1 MAEFMTPEE
10 IDAQARQLYDQY
22 DRGYIS
28 AKQLS
33 DGLNDCKKGVN
44 GFTQELNASLNQLG
58 TATKKLGEDLK
69 DGKQGGAVFK
79 DALNSGADAIS
90 KAAMQFGPLG
100 VAVGAVVKVLTFFA
114 TAANEQADAL
124 YKANQDLAKVGASG
138 ARGMTEVYENLKE
151 FGYGVSELG
160 QMGQLITQNSV
171 ALSNFYGTVAQGA
184 KAMAGVAKGIQSSDL
199 QRQFMNMGYSVD
211 EINQG
216 IGTYISQQSYF
227 GTSQKRTADELKIGA
242 ADYLSNM
249 ATLSKLTGQSAAEM
263 AQQRDEAL
271 AIDSFNAALENMS
284 ETQRE
289 NQLARFNYLSK
300 YDKDAAIGYANQV
313 SGFMGLGK
321 QSQQLFMTTGGVSNK
336 LAKDSDASLSEFAT
350 SMGTAAKSTQALR
363 NSQARLGD
371 TETFLAYGKT
381 QKLANQTATELSTA
395 ITEARNQTAA
405 QAAGDDELT
414 EAAVGVRQAQM
425 SSRDSM
431 ENLVQKGVLPVT
443 QGMEYLADLIDNIVH
458 PISGG
463 RKAQE
468 ERAAKSTAAAPQ
480 SNASLKAAGLNI
492 KQGDVQQEG
501 ATVNPKLMAMA
512 QQIQGRV
519 PGFNYF
525 SSFNDKFHNEKG
537 DPSKHK
543 DGLALDFTLAKPPTK
558 EEGEKISSMLKGMGA
573 SFVLDEYN
581 GASKNKTAGH
591 IHAEVSAQNGAI
603 LSGPTTGY
611 RPDLTMH
618 GEEAIVPLDKFRLT
632 PVSSAQTNMPA
643 IGTAGLQ
650 PELLNSGSSVEK
662 NTVDNTGLV
671 VTELKNLLSEIQR
684 GTRTQRQMAS

>member
-1 MAEFMTPEE
+1 MTPEE
-10 IDAQARQLYDQY
+10 IQAQAQSLYDQY

-28 AKQLS
+28 AQQLAA
-33 DGLNDCKKGVN
+33 GLNDCKKGVN

-100 VAVGAVVKVLTFFA
+100 VAIGAVVKILTFFA

-138 ARGMTEVYENLKE
+138 AGGMTEVYENLKE
-151 FGYGVSELG
+151 FGYGVGELNN
-160 QMGQLITQNSV
+160 MGQLITQNSV
-171 ALSNFYGTVAQGA
+171 ALSNYYGTVAQGA

-199 QRQFMNMGYSVD
+199 QRQFMNMGLSVD

-242 ADYLSNM
+242 ADYISNM

-271 AIDSFNAALENMS
+271 AIDSFNAALEGMS

-313 SGFMGLGK
+313 SGFIGLGK

-336 LAKDSDASLSEFAT
+336 LATDSNASLEEFAT
-350 SMGTAAKSTQALR
+350 TIGGAAKSTQALR

-381 QKLANQTATELSTA
+381 NKLANQSASELSTA
-395 ITEARNQTAA
+395 ITEARGQTAA
-405 QAAGDDELT
+405 QAEGDDKLMS
-414 EAAVGVRQAQM
+414 ASVSLRQSQM

-431 ENLVQKGVLPVT
+431 ENLIQKGVLPVT
-443 QGMEYLADLIDNIVH
+443 QGMEHLADLIDTIVN
-458 PISGG
+458 PIQGG
-463 RKAQE
+463 RKARE
-468 ERAAKSTAAAPQ
+468 ERAAASTAAAPQ
-480 SNASLKAAGLNI
+480 SNASLKAAGLKI
-492 KQGDVQQEG
+492 KEGDVQQEG
-501 ATVNPKLMAMA
+501 ASVNPKLMAVA
-512 QQIQGRV
+512 QQIQSRV

-525 SSFNDKFHNEKG
+525 SGFNDKFHNEKG

-543 DGLALDFTLAKPPTK
+543 DGLALDFTLAKAPTK
-558 EEGEKISSMLKGMGA
+558 EEGQQIVSMLKGMGA
-573 SFVLDEYN
+573 NYVLDEYN

-591 IHAEVSAQNGAI
+591 IHAEVSAMNGAV

-611 RPDLTMH
+611 QPDLTMH

-632 PVSSAQTNMPA
+632 PVSSAQTNMPPV
-643 IGTAGLQ
+643 GTAGIQ
-650 PELLNSGSSVEK
+650 PEPTTNVSDPNQISDGTDMIVA
-662 NTVDNTGLV
+662 
-671 VTELKNLLSEIQR
+671 ELKTLMSEIQR